1 MLIVEGQAHQP
12 QGPREGDKGEEE
24 ARMGQRRGGETKGE
38 ERGGTQVLAQE

>member
-24 ARMGQRRGGETKGE
+24 ARMGQRRVDETKGD
-38 ERGGTQVLAQE
+38 ERGGTQVHAQE